1 MRSVI
6 ALSGAIGC
14 AGFVLALPAAGITEL
29 LQGPDRDLVAKVASQ
44 VMICK
49 WSSTRWYQPRRVD
62 MSLDEMT
69 ANSMNISAD
78 ERAKILA
85 YLSTYGSR
93 ATQSG
98 NRPCRFRRCAAKPLR
113 SFGSDRAHNRAVVG
127 GRIVK
132 TLIRGS
138 DSRKLKRVA
147 WCSALRGFAGR
158 PRQQCSVALAV
169 TTSISLRNSASAVT
183 HDPRGQ
189 QAVRIKR
196 RARLFEV

>member
-1 MRSVI
+1 VVIWPRRCSRDYYRAMIEARRSMRSVI

-138 DSRKLKRVA
+138 DSRKLKRVDCCPA
-147 WCSALRGFAGR
+147 SWLYRSTRK
-158 PRQQCSVALAV
+158 QCSVAA
-169 TTSISLRNSASAVT
+169 
-183 HDPRGQ
+183 G
-189 QAVRIKR
+189 
-196 RARLFEV
+196 RLPAA